1 MIEIIES
8 GIIDYIENAY
18 PARWNL
24 LTGGISYC
32 EPEEAQFNI
41 FELSDKSLI
50 EEWKVRIL

>member
-8 GIIDYIENAY
+8 GKIDYIENAY